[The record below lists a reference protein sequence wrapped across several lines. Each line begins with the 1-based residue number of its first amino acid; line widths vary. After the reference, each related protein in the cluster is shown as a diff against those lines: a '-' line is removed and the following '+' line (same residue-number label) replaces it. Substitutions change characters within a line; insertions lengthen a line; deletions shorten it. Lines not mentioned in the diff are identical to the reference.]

1 MKKCGWVIS
10 FIIQFTML
18 HQNVAA
24 NFNAP
29 IESPMFTQVDVTDL
43 RYHFR
48 KLYRGEVVD
57 ICLPNDSSRYPQ
69 IRLPRMRNPFGIQE
83 AMNATAKTAKNLE
96 LDIAEEELIQ
106 FFQRFD
112 ARNIEFFTI
121 NSARYLGREMDEDT
135 VRTKFN
141 SLILPSR
148 NTDFYSRCRVK
159 VDDKTRVWVEQVDGS
174 FVRGGVCDVRR
185 GRDLMV
191 TVAPKVYKVNGMC
204 GMTMPCLEIR
214 VLQ

>member
-29 IESPMFTQVDVTDL
+29 MESPMFTQVDVTDL
-43 RYHFR
+43 RYHFD
-48 KLYRGEVVD
+48 RGVVN